1 MGLLQRNSLVAHALD
16 TTPTTRGVDQRSR
29 LLALLSVA
37 VKICYASS
45 ILFEFS
51 KEYLTRKFLTALCE
65 ESGDGFIRHWRKGG
79 ETQVKYFKI
88 TKTWSVK
95 AESETEAIKLV
106 VAEPDKYLETETVT
120 RTEYKKPKQT
130 GGWGTAVKDQLLG
143 TNGKR

>member
-1 MGLLQRNSLVAHALD
+1 M
-16 TTPTTRGVDQRSR
+16 
-29 LLALLSVA
+29 
-37 VKICYASS
+37 
-45 ILFEFS
+45 
-51 KEYLTRKFLTALCE
+51 
-65 ESGDGFIRHWRKGG
+65 
-79 ETQVKYFKI
+79 KYFKI

-120 RTEYKKPKQT
+120 RTEYKKAKQT